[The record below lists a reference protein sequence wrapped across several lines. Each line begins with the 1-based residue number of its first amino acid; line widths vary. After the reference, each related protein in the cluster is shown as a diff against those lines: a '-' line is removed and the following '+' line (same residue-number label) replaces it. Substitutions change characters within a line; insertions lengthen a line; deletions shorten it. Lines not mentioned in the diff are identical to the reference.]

1 MTQPEQLITIN
12 GMNSSISST
21 TEEDLHRQESTFMNA
36 QSLKEVLLDMSSNDE
51 GKVEMVDFCLQQYI
65 DNESELRN

>member
-1 MTQPEQLITIN
+1 VTQPEQLITIN

-21 TEEDLHRQESTFMNA
+21 TEEDLHRQEPTFVNA
-36 QSLKEVLLDMSSNDE
+36 QSLKETSLDLSSNDE
-51 GKVEMVDFCLQQYI
+51 SKVEMVDFCLEQYI